1 MPDTLA
7 SGDARGDADLIAAVA
22 EGDREAF
29 VLMFERYA
37 GRIKAF
43 MMRSG
48 AGAADAEEITQDVM
62 VSIWRRARSFDP
74 ARSAPSTWI
83 FAIARNRRVDLL
95 RRAGRRIPDPLDP
108 ALQPEAERDGFDALS
123 AGERERRLRRALA
136 DLPEEQRAVLVAAY
150 YEGVS
155 HAEIAT
161 REGVP
166 LGTVKSRIR
175 LAFRRLSGILGNDL
189 AEEA

>member
-7 SGDARGDADLIAAVA
+7 SGGPRGDADLIAAVS
-22 EGDREAF
+22 EGDRAAF
-29 VLMFERYA
+29 VLLFERYA

-62 VSIWRRARSFDP
+62 VSIWRRASSFDP
-74 ARSAPSTWI
+74 TRSAPSTWI
-83 FAIARNRRVDLL
+83 FAIARNRRIDLL
-95 RRAGRRIPDPLDP
+95 RRAGRMVPDPLDP
-108 ALQPEAERDGFDALS
+108 VLQPEAERDGFDTLS
-123 AGERERRLRRALA
+123 ASEREGRLRAALA
-136 DLPEEQRAVLVAAY
+136 DLPEEQRAVLVAAF
-150 YEGVS
+150 YEGLS
-155 HAEIAT
+155 HAEIAA
-161 REGVP
+161 RDGVP

-189 AEEA
+189 SEGA